1 MQVISTSRDRKYLCI
16 NNLIPV
22 SPKQRETHVN
32 AESSGMQGTCP
43 NAAQQVNCG
52 AQTLDQLCPAPQTMM
67 LPVPKRF
74 LFLMRQ
80 RPIHP
85 PQCPWVWAN
94 LPSPHILTDPQILNS
109 HSQLT
114 FTAKCQRLQA
124 EGQEGGLTSAFRTSL
139 WREIAHLLHR
149 CF

>member
-1 MQVISTSRDRKYLCI
+1 
-16 NNLIPV
+16 
-22 SPKQRETHVN
+22 
-32 AESSGMQGTCP
+32 MQGTCP
-43 NAAQQVNCG
+43 KTAQQVNCG

-67 LPVPKRF
+67 LPVQKRF

-85 PQCPWVWAN
+85 PQCPWVLAK
-94 LPSPHILTDPQILNS
+94 LPSPHILTNPQILNG

-124 EGQEGGLTSAFRTSL
+124 EGQEGGLTSAFRVSL
-139 WREIAHLLHR
+139 WREMDHLLHR
-149 CF
+149 CFWVPTTAELHSLSVCAGQQRDFDQVCITAPEQPRQS